1 MIKGVK
7 QMIKVEHLKKE
18 FDNVTPLKDVSCVV
32 NKGDVISII
41 GPSGTGKSTFINC
54 INMLETPTG
63 GKIYVDGECITDKG
77 YDVTA
82 LRQKVGMVFQ
92 SFNLFEHLT
101 IAENIMLA
109 PTKLHNVSKQDA
121 YDRALQLLDRVG
133 LKEKA
138 ASYPSELSGGQ
149 KQRIAIV
156 RALAMDP
163 EVILFDEPTSA
174 LDPTMVGEVLAVIR
188 ELAHQGLTMLIV
200 THEMKFAYEVSNR
213 IFYMDQGVI
222 YEEGTPQ
229 EIFDNPKKELTRQF
243 VNKLKMFR
251 WTLCRENQNFYDML
265 TELEKFAYK
274 NLVAPKITRKIA
286 SAIEELCLVNIFGG
300 AGGFTSVDIVLEYSE
315 SGTADLTISY
325 EGEQFNALTAS
336 DEVSMSIIKNDADT
350 IEYAFADG
358 VNSIKA
364 HISE

>member
-1 MIKGVK
+1 MIK
-7 QMIKVEHLKKE
+7 IEHLKKE
-18 FDNVTPLKDVSCVV
+18 FDNITPLKDVSCEIK
-32 NKGDVISII
+32 KGDVISII

-54 INMLETPTG
+54 INMLEPPTSG
-63 GKIYVDGECITDKG
+63 SIYVDGECITEKG

-109 PTKLHNVSKQDA
+109 PTKLRGVSKQAA

-133 LKEKA
+133 LKDKA
-138 ASYPSELSGGQ
+138 SSYPSELSGGQ

-188 ELAHQGLTMLIV
+188 DLAKQGLTMLIV
-200 THEMKFAYEVSNR
+200 THEMKFAYEVSTR
-213 IFYMDQGVI
+213 VFYMDQGVI

-229 EIFDNPKKELTRQF
+229 DIFDNPKKDLTRQF
-243 VNKLKMFR
+243 VNKLKVFR
-251 WTLCRENQNFYDML
+251 WKLSKSNQDFYDML

-274 NLVAPKITRKIA
+274 NLMNPKITRNI
-286 SAIEELCLVNIFGG
+286 SSVIEEMCLVNIFEKSKDELC
-300 AGGFTSVDIVLEYSE
+300 ADIATEYSE
-315 SGTADLTISY
+315 SGVAKLSISY
-325 EGEQFNALTAS
+325 GGAQS
-336 DEVSMSIIKNDADT
+336 DPLKSSDKVSLAIIKNAVDK
-350 IEYAFADG
+350 IEYSYDNNTNLIEATF
-358 VNSIKA
+358 I
-364 HISE
+364 